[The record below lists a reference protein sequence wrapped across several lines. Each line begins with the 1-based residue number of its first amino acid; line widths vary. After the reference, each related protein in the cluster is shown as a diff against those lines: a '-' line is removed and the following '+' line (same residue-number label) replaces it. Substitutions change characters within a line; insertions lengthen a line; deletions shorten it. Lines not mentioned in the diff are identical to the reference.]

1 MRYPIFFTKT
11 AKEQFDLLDRYA
23 KGFVSKW
30 LSKHIEEVEDPCL
43 FAEPLFGDWEGRWKY
58 RIGVYRLI
66 ACTKDKK
73 LLILVIDDGQH
84 NQGTK

>member
-11 AKEQFDLLDRYA
+11 AKKQFDLLDRYA
-23 KGFVSKW
+23 KGFISKW
-30 LSKHIEEVEDPCL
+30 LSKHIEEVKDPCL
-43 FAEPLFGDWEGRWKY
+43 LAEPLFGDWEGRWKY
-58 RIGVYRLI
+58 RIGIYRLI

-84 NQGTK
+84 N